1 VASQRFRWWHGA
13 AFFAG
18 VQVAAFALKRAAA
31 GGNVSRKRDRKFY
44 RNELLPV
51 FAPPGAAFPVAWT
64 INSICAIAGG
74 LHVLNMP
81 RETEGRSEFLR
92 LQSAAWALYVT
103 FEAAYFGLRSPINAA
118 GVTILYSGATVASF
132 AVAARRLRDPLA
144 AASLAPTLAWLAL
157 ANPVGITQAL
167 WNRDAFWKVGPFM
180 NPERRW
186 LK

>member
-1 VASQRFRWWHGA
+1 M
-13 AFFAG
+13 
-18 VQVAAFALKRAAA
+18 QVAAFALKRAAA

-132 AVAARRLRDPLA
+132 AVAARRLRHPLA